1 MINNNYKKIGLVVA
15 MDKEIIPFL
24 NNLKAT
30 KNEISVANYKIINF
44 SVNDKEIYLI
54 KSGIGEIYA
63 SMATQLLITKF
74 GVELVLNFGVS
85 GSLDE
90 QIGLLSTVFIKG
102 VVHYDFDLSQI
113 DDVKV
118 GQYPGYDSPIISV
131 ENDFYSKVVEKY
143 TNIKRV
149 ICASADKFV
158 ADEKIK
164 DYLNKTFNASVC
176 DMECAGVL
184 LACKNNNVPAFIIKS
199 ISDGKGGAEEF
210 NKRVKEASTV
220 YLGII
225 KDILNI

>member
-158 ADEKIK
+158 ADEKVK

>member
-1 MINNNYKKIGLVVA
+1 MNNNYKKIGLVVA
-15 MDKEIIPFL
+15 MDKEITPFL
-24 NNLKAT
+24 NNLVAT
-30 KNEISVANYKIINF
+30 KNEISVGNYKIINF
-44 SVNDKEIYLI
+44 NVNDKEIYLI

-63 SMATQLLITKF
+63 SSATQLLITKF
-74 GVELVLNFGVS
+74 GVELILNFGVS

-118 GQYPGYDSPIISV
+118 GQYPGYESPIICA
-131 ENDFYSKVVEKY
+131 ENDFYSAVTEKY
-143 TNIKRV
+143 SQIKRV

-164 DYLNKTFNASVC
+164 EYLNKTFNASVC
-176 DMECAGVL
+176 DMECAGIL
-184 LACKNNNVPAFIIKS
+184 LTCKNNNVPAFIIKS